1 MMAYIGTNS
10 HDVMKVPVTGGSV
23 RVAIASNVGQGNGGT
38 SLLCKRVWLIA
49 NNPDIRVNLYSA
61 CTATTGIP
69 VPQFNAANNGNER
82 PLCLEVNDVA
92 NLYFYGATDAKV
104 VDILYRR

>member
-1 MMAYIGTNS
+1 MAITDNKKL
-10 HDVMKVPVTGGSV
+10 DIVPMSGGSV
-23 RVAIASNVGQGNGGT
+23 RVTIASNAGQGNGGT
-38 SLLCKRVWLIA
+38 SLPCKKVWLISDGA
-49 NNPDIRVNLYSA
+49 DVRVNLFSA

-69 VPQFNAANNGNER
+69 VPLANTANNGNEQ
-82 PLCLEVNDVA
+82 PLMLEVNDVA